1 MGLRKSSNQASPGP
15 TQAPDI
21 QPADAPDTFESD
33 VFKPFNTYSELS
45 GAVLGARFAERSV
58 GRETQRQLTVTQNAL
73 QGIDPTKLEGTTA
86 NNAVSGPS
94 ATDLRARL
102 RAKPNS
108 VAYKLLYADNP
119 WVNLQNYGGMIWPYT
134 PNITYNQDVQYDSLN
149 AVHTNQEILAYS
161 RTSAP
166 TITVSGSFSSQTQL
180 EARYNLA
187 CLHFLRLITKMSFGA
202 SVNPQRGTPPP
213 VLYFDAHG
221 GGMFLNIPVVVKNF
235 AITLPNDPD
244 YVTVTAS
251 PQSKVTRVPAIFDIS
266 VSLTV
271 QHTPRQ
277 LREWSIEK
285 FRSGGYITS
294 VSMKKAGWI

>member
-1 MGLRKSSNQASPGP
+1 MGIRSSNQAASPGP
-15 TQAPDI
+15 TQAPVI
-21 QPADAPDTFESD
+21 QPADVPDTYTRANPNS
-33 VFKPFNTYSELS
+33 LIS
-45 GAVLGARFAERSV
+45 GLVLQNRFAEQSV
-58 GRETQRQLTVTQNAL
+58 ARLQATSLRAAQTAL
-73 QGIDPTKLEGTTA
+73 QGADISTEIIGSQSSYNTA
-86 NNAVSGPS
+86 PAPS
-94 ATDLRARL
+94 ETDLRARL
-102 RAKPNS
+102 RAKPS
-108 VAYKLLYADNP
+108 SMAYKLLYADNP

-251 PQSKVTRVPAIFDIS
+251 PPAKVTRVPAIFDIS

-277 LREWSIEK
+277 LREWDIEK
-285 FRSGGYITS
+285 FRNGGYITS
-294 VSMKKAGWI
+294 VSLKKAGWI

>member
-21 QPADAPDTFESD
+21 QPADAPDTFLSD
-33 VFKPFNTYSELS
+33 VFKPFNTSSELS

-73 QGIDPTKLEGTTA
+73 QGIDPTKLEGATA

-102 RAKPNS
+102 RAKPS
-108 VAYKLLYADNP
+108 SRAYELLYADNP

-251 PQSKVTRVPAIFDIS
+251 PPDKVTRVPALFDIS

-271 QHTPRQ
+271 QHTPKQ
-277 LREWSIEK
+277 LREWDIK
-285 FRSGGYITS
+285 TFREGGYITS
-294 VSMKKAGWI
+294 VGRKKAGWI